1 MNEPMWDLGD
11 LSVEAGF
18 GDDQDR
24 MMEATT
30 IECASSAYSRLAL
43 YKTMSDLLWS
53 LWGFIQ
59 LANNPRED
67 FLTSPIRWGD
77 STAARC
83 GWAAP
88 TSAGIWMRRA
98 RATGHVLRNTSIEPA
113 QSGKLQRADSVPQA
127 LQRRLRLL
135 HRHAALRFKHPML
148 EGFGRTP
155 LSAVGRGWIS
165 RPREGD

>member
-1 MNEPMWDLGD
+1 VNDPMWDLGD

-30 IECASSAYSRLAL
+30 MECASSAYSRLAL

-67 FLTSPIRWGD
+67 FLTYSLGRFDRCKVRMGSADFSRHLDVAGTSHRPRTPKHIHRASPERKASKSGQR
-77 STAARC
+77 SASSPTPPTTFTPPRC
-83 GWAAP
+83 ASVQ
-88 TSAGIWMRRA
+88 TSDVG
-98 RATGHVLRNTSIEPA
+98 GV
-113 QSGKLQRADSVPQA
+113 
-127 LQRRLRLL
+127 
-135 HRHAALRFKHPML
+135 
-148 EGFGRTP
+148 GRTP
-155 LSAVGRGWIS
+155 LFAVERG
-165 RPREGD
+165 